1 MMLFKENNTS
11 LNKTDLIFNFV
22 LCGEAPEIFLICPD
36 VDSSCVE
43 YAFTVRYLLLQENL
57 KDTFY
62 YSGKFN

>member
-1 MMLFKENNTS
+1 MLTLYCVGK
-11 LNKTDLIFNFV
+11 
-22 LCGEAPEIFLICPD
+22 EAPEIFPVCPD

-62 YSGKFN
+62 SY